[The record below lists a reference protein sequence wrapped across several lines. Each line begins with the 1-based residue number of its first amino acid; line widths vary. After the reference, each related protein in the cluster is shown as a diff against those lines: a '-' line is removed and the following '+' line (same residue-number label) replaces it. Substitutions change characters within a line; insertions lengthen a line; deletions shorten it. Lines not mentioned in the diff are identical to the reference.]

1 MAPGDRRVG
10 QRLLQRHAAA
20 APAHDPHPLG
30 PDRQR
35 VIRRCADR
43 PPGPGQLRG
52 RQGGPQLRHQGARAR
67 SRDPR
72 RHGERR
78 GPRHRRDPDDG
89 RAVRRPGHRA
99 AGAHEPPGGPRG
111 DRRRRVVPGVGGC
124 LLRDRT
130 GHLGERQ
137 HDLLPVLQQA
147 APRAKL
153 IDITVATP
161 REIAAADATI
171 GVCSAQVL
179 AQAKQLRWIQW
190 PAAGVERCVQQPLM
204 RERHLLLTN
213 LQRTMGPSMAEHVL
227 GMMLMLSRHL
237 DYFLKEQQQA
247 HWAEDNTPHLAD
259 LEGKTVLVVGL
270 GGIGTEVAR
279 RTHAFGMRVIA
290 TRASGRTGPDYVSY
304 VGLPDELLKLAKDA
318 DFVVN
323 CAPLT
328 PQTTGIFN
336 HEFFAS
342 LKPGAYFI
350 SVGRGRSTVTADLI
364 AALESGKLAGAGLDV
379 VDPEPLPSDSPLW
392 RLPNVIVT
400 PHVSAD
406 TPLAEEQRT
415 ALLREN
421 LRRYAAGEPM
431 LSVVDIECGY

>member
-1 MAPGDRRVG
+1 MLIRPRMA
-10 QRLLQRHAAA
+10 LAAA
-20 APAHDPHPLG
+20 TLSACALLACASVVSAEEPAAEATSAAQLIEKLGLHVAPQPVRERPG
-30 PDRQR
+30 W
-35 VIRRCADR
+35 R
-43 PPGPGQLRG
+43 PPRIVLVNEQ
-52 RQGGPQLRHQGARAR
+52 
-67 SRDPR
+67 
-72 RHGERR
+72 
-78 GPRHRRDPDDG
+78 
-89 RAVRRPGHRA
+89 
-99 AGAHEPPGGPRG
+99 
-111 DRRRRVVPGVGGC
+111 
-124 LLRDRT
+124 
-130 GHLGERQ
+130 Q

-153 IDITVATP
+153 IDISAATP

-171 GVCSAQVL
+171 GVCSAEVL
-179 AQAKQLRWIQW
+179 AQAKQLQWIQW

-247 HWAEDNTPHLAD
+247 HWVKDDAPQTPHLAD

-290 TRASGRTGPDYVSY
+290 TRASGRSGPDYVSY

-336 HEFFAS
+336 REFFAS

-364 AALESGKLAGAGLDV
+364 AALNSGKLAGAGLDV
-379 VDPEPLPSDSPLW
+379 VDPEPLPSDSALW
-392 RLPNVIVT
+392 RLPNLIIT

-421 LRRYAAGEPM
+421 LRRYVAGEPM
-431 LSVVDIECGY
+431 LSVVDVERGY

>member
-1 MAPGDRRVG
+1 MQRRTPGRRVA
-10 QRLLQRHAAA
+10 QRRVLIAAA
-20 APAHDPHPLG
+20 TLSAGAVLACASVVSADEPAAQTNSFQLIEKLGLHVAPQP
-30 PDRQR
+30 
-35 VIRRCADR
+35 
-43 PPGPGQLRG
+43 
-52 RQGGPQLRHQGARAR
+52 
-67 SRDPR
+67 
-72 RHGERR
+72 
-78 GPRHRRDPDDG
+78 
-89 RAVRRPGHRA
+89 VRERPGWRA
-99 AGAHEPPGGPRG
+99 PRI
-111 DRRRRVVPGVGGC
+111 VLVSAQ
-124 LLRDRT
+124 L
-130 GHLGERQ
+130 
-137 HDLLPVLQQA
+137 HDELPLLQQA
-147 APRAKL
+147 APHAKL
-153 IDITVATP
+153 IDISTATP

-179 AQAKQLRWIQW
+179 AQAKQLQWIQW

-247 HWAEDNTPHLAD
+247 RWAQDNAPHLAD

-279 RTHAFGMRVIA
+279 RAHAFGMRVTA
-290 TRASGRTGPDYVSY
+290 TRASGRNGPDYVSY
-304 VGLPDELLKLAKDA
+304 VGLPDEMLKLAKDA

-336 HEFFAS
+336 REFFSS

-364 AALESGKLAGAGLDV
+364 AALNSGRLAGAGLDV
-379 VDPEPLPSDSPLW
+379 FDPEPLPSDSPLW
-392 RLPNVIVT
+392 HVPNLIIT

-406 TPLAEEQRT
+406 TPLADEQRT
-415 ALLREN
+415 AVLREN
-421 LRRYAAGEPM
+421 LRRYVAGEPM
-431 LSVVDIECGY
+431 LSVVGVERGY

>member
-1 MAPGDRRVG
+1 MLMRPPPGRRAA
-10 QRLLQRHAAA
+10 QPRMLIAATTLSACALLACASVVSAEEPSAAA
-20 APAHDPHPLG
+20 SSAPQLIEKLG
-30 PDRQR
+30 LHVAAQPVRER
-35 VIRRCADR
+35 PGWR
-43 PPGPGQLRG
+43 PPRIVLVSEQLHD
-52 RQGGPQLRHQGARAR
+52 QLPA
-67 SRDPR
+67 
-72 RHGERR
+72 
-78 GPRHRRDPDDG
+78 
-89 RAVRRPGHRA
+89 
-99 AGAHEPPGGPRG
+99 
-111 DRRRRVVPGVGGC
+111 
-124 LLRDRT
+124 
-130 GHLGERQ
+130 
-137 HDLLPVLQQA
+137 LQQVA
-147 APRAKL
+147 SRAKL
-153 IDITVATP
+153 IDISAATP

-171 GVCSAQVL
+171 GVCSAEVL
-179 AQAKQLRWIQW
+179 AQAKQLQWIQW

-247 HWAEDNTPHLAD
+247 HWVKDDAPHLAD

-279 RTHAFGMRVIA
+279 RAHAFGMRVIA

-336 HEFFAS
+336 REFFAT

-364 AALESGKLAGAGLDV
+364 AALNGGKLAGAGLDV

-392 RLPNVIVT
+392 RLPNLIIT

-421 LRRYAAGEPM
+421 LRRYVAGEPM
-431 LSVVDIECGY
+431 LSVVDVERGY

>member
-1 MAPGDRRVG
+1 MLIRPRVF
-10 QRLLQRHAAA
+10 LAAA
-20 APAHDPHPLG
+20 TLSLCAVLAPA
-30 PDRQR
+30 
-35 VIRRCADR
+35 R
-43 PPGPGQLRG
+43 PVGS
-52 RQGGPQLRHQGARAR
+52 A
-67 SRDPR
+67 
-72 RHGERR
+72 
-78 GPRHRRDPDDG
+78 
-89 RAVRRPGHRA
+89 
-99 AGAHEPPGGPRG
+99 EPPAEGASAAQLIEKLGLHVAAQPVRERAGWRAPRI
-111 DRRRRVVPGVGGC
+111 VLVSEQ
-124 LLRDRT
+124 L
-130 GHLGERQ
+130 
-137 HDLLPVLQQA
+137 HDLLPALQHE

-153 IDITVATP
+153 IDISAATP

-171 GVCSAQVL
+171 GVCSAEVL
-179 AQAKQLRWIQW
+179 AQAKQLQWIQW

-227 GMMLMLSRHL
+227 GMMLVLSRHL

-247 HWAEDNTPHLAD
+247 HWVKDDAPHLAD

-279 RTHAFGMRVIA
+279 RAHAFGMRVIA

-304 VGLPDELLKLAKDA
+304 VGLPDEMLKLAKDA

-336 HEFFAS
+336 REFFAGM
-342 LKPGAYFI
+342 KPGAYFI

-364 AALESGKLAGAGLDV
+364 AALNSGKPAGAGLDV
-379 VDPEPLPSDSPLW
+379 VDPEPLPSDSALW
-392 RLPNVIVT
+392 RLPNLIIT
-400 PHVSAD
+400 PHVSAE

-421 LRRYAAGEPM
+421 LRRYVAGEPM
-431 LSVVDIECGY
+431 LSVVDVERGY